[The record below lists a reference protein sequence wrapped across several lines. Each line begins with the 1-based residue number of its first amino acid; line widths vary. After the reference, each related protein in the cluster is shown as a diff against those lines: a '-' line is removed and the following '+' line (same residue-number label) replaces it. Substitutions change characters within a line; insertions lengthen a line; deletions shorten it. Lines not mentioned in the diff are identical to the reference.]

1 MTLFQ
6 APILTNGATH
16 SAQQFRMLVR
26 DLARGAEGITEGDD
40 LKVAP
45 LDTPGA
51 GVQIGDG
58 SGIVRSK
65 ANSFGGS
72 YAVCNI
78 GAATVDVASTGATP
92 RSDMVVLRVLDKE
105 YEGDLDPATDQIEFF
120 DVISDVGSTA
130 TTVPAGY
137 TAIPLARIDLPASTS
152 TITAGMITDI
162 RQVANP
168 RRDSTLQTYSP
179 STALVE
185 LSGTSGAVQ
194 YWSNVPGWNIP
205 VPSWATT
212 ARIVLTA
219 CQLRYSTGNIVGDFS
234 AAFGSSFNLQ
244 RTLIDDDQ
252 GTGVRRAT
260 MVAADTFTLPDAYR
274 GTTQLLRPHVALTAD
289 NLGKVGADVNVTFI
303 AQVEFAEA
311 AR

>member
-6 APILTNGATH
+6 APILTDAATH

-26 DLARGAEGITEGDD
+26 DLASGAEGITEGDD
-40 LKVAP
+40 LKVSA

-65 ANSFGGS
+65 ANAFGGS

-78 GAATVDVASTGATP
+78 GTATVDVASTGSVP
-92 RSDMVVLRVLDKE
+92 RSDMVVLRVLDPE
-105 YEGDLDPATDQIEFF
+105 YEGDLNPATDQIEFF

-137 TAIPLARIDLPASTS
+137 TAIPLARIDIPASTA

-168 RRDSTLQTYSP
+168 RRQTTLQTYSP

-185 LSGTSGAVQ
+185 LSGTSGATQ
-194 YWSNVPGWNIP
+194 YWSNVAGWNLA

-212 ARIVLTA
+212 ARVVLTA
-219 CQLRYSTGNIVGDFS
+219 CQLRYSTGYVVGEFS
-234 AAFGSSFNLQ
+234 AAFGSSLDVQ
-244 RTLIDDDQ
+244 RVLLDDDQ
-252 GTGVRRAT
+252 GTGIRRAT
-260 MVAADTFTLPDAYR
+260 VVAADTFTLPDAYR
-274 GTTQLLRPHVALTAD
+274 GTTQLLRPHLKLTAD
-289 NLGKVGADVNVTFI
+289 NTGKVGADVNVTFI
-303 AQVEFAEA
+303 AQVEFTEA
-311 AR
+311 PR